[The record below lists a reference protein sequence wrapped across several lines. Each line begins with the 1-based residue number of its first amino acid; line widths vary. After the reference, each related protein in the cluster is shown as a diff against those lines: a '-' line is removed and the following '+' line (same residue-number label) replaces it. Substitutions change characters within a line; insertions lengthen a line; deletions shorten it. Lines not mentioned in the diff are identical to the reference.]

1 MKVHPGYGSTMK
13 LWPPGDLLDD
23 LEEEWK
29 EVPIYTGIKQLA
41 GPWVEDGFDIH
52 AEGAD
57 NVPEDD
63 GVIVASNHASWF
75 DPVFLGAA
83 VDRPIRWMAKAEL
96 FRHPVLDF
104 FFSKAGQ
111 VKVDRVSGGNQAAV
125 DRCVELTR
133 EGRVVGIFPE
143 GTRSINGAVRRGKT
157 GVARVALRSGKP
169 VVPVAMNSYDV
180 LPKHAKMPNIDQPLV
195 VQIGEPLVYED
206 MQDMVEDRNVCR
218 KVTDE
223 IMGEVARLLERA
235 RTRRESLVL
244 ADGG

>member
-75 DPVFLGAA
+75 DPVFLGA
-83 VDRPIRWMAKAEL
+83 VLERPVRWMAKADL
-96 FRHPVLDF
+96 FRHPLSAYVF
-104 FFSKAGQ
+104 ENAGQ
-111 VKVDRVSGGNQAAV
+111 IKVDRISGGNQAAV
-125 DRCVELTR
+125 DRCVELVE

-143 GTRSINGAVRRGKT
+143 GTRSIDGSLRRGRT
-157 GVARVALRSGKP
+157 GVARVAMRSEKP
-169 VVPVAMNSYDV
+169 VLPVAMNSYDV
-180 LPKHAKMPNIDQPLV
+180 LPKRSTVPALDQPLV
-195 VQIGEPLVYED
+195 VQVGEPIRFEGMAEQVL
-206 MQDMVEDRNVCR
+206 DRDARR

-223 IMGEVARLLERA
+223 VMAEIARLLERA
-235 RTRRESLVL
+235 RTRREAIALE
-244 ADGG
+244 DGG